1 MVALYT
7 VWCNFVKL
15 HKTLKMTPAMAAGVA
30 DKLSSVGDI
39 VDLIEAGE
47 ALEDATLLVG

>member
-15 HKTLKMTPAMAAGVA
+15 YKTLRMTPAKADGVA
-30 DKLSSVGDI
+30 DKLWSVGDI
-39 VDLIEAGE
+39 VDLIEAAE
-47 ALEDATLLVG
+47 ALEDGSLLVG